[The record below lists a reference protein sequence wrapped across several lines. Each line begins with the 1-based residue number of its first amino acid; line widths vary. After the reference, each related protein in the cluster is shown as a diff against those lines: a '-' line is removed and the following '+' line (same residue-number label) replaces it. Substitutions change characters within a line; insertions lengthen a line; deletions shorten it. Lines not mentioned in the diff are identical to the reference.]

1 MDDKIERFYVFNEID
16 PETGELVYLY
26 AIAHKVDGRLVYVI
40 TEDKAE
46 AAADLKAFCSQRG
59 YLTADEVR
67 EDEDYGVK
75 TVEQMRE
82 IFANGNKNSPVNDP
96 NFNFLEA
103 IRKPEVKKSDELNHT
118 SRIRRIFG
126 AVQKQFKKTHVKLA
140 TLGAVCLTIF
150 GIVASAKA
158 KSNSDVEGKQVAFSS
173 AVPET
178 TANPSEE
185 GTVTEVEYDFDQDTA
200 SYEELIDHTTNV
212 TKKTFMTKF
221 HDAIHFFNGTFA
233 NNHKDQDKTTKL
245 CLSVEEL
252 QSWYMAMNGKELT
265 LDEITSIFDK
275 TDLDKEESIESYKS
289 SLLQMFLAAVVQT
302 EPTKLENLIED
313 EAGKEFYLKYENIN
327 INSNKEEDLGKLKQI
342 YTDFF
347 AMASKDFMVEDGDHV
362 EHLTLSQMGIKNY
375 YSSVLPII
383 SAMNEKIQSYGLT
396 VGFSKEELANI
407 DAQVDRIHDVIICD
421 LPYQNIRDVADRL
434 QTYQI
439 SHQDQEYSD
448 PTYVNF
454 MRAIRESLEKE
465 DNYHLEDRDISTLD
479 IFAKRMHSTLN
490 EEIVVDEGS
499 YSTSTEQKVVSR
511 RSETTTTSATDTKTT
526 NISRDEAVSAVGEDA
541 VKEAERKAD
550 REAGIPQANEQAKKD
565 AEKAAD
571 EEAKRQ
577 QAIEDQKGQEID
589 NQIRDEQ
596 ENINQSIDNINGA
609 INNGQPIPSAPGID
623 LGDHGG
629 ASDITK
635 DPSGAV
641 SPSESLPDPDET
653 GKEFDNPASDSD
665 LSGVIIEE
673 EVDVEP
679 YQTAPVDQATL
690 IDQVIDQMEAGN
702 EVSINPDE
710 GIVEVVVTEQ
720 EGSNVLTR

>member
-1 MDDKIERFYVFNEID
+1 
-16 PETGELVYLY
+16 
-26 AIAHKVDGRLVYVI
+26 
-40 TEDKAE
+40 
-46 AAADLKAFCSQRG
+46 
-59 YLTADEVR
+59 
-67 EDEDYGVK
+67 
-75 TVEQMRE
+75 
-82 IFANGNKNSPVNDP
+82 
-96 NFNFLEA
+96 
-103 IRKPEVKKSDELNHT
+103 
-118 SRIRRIFG
+118 
-126 AVQKQFKKTHVKLA
+126 VQQ
-140 TLGAVCLTIF
+140 I
-150 GIVASAKA
+150 
-158 KSNSDVEGKQVAFSS
+158 
-173 AVPET
+173 
-178 TANPSEE
+178 ANP
-185 GTVTEVEYDFDQDTA
+185 
-200 SYEELIDHTTNV
+200 
-212 TKKTFMTKF
+212 
-221 HDAIHFFNGTFA
+221 
-233 NNHKDQDKTTKL
+233 
-245 CLSVEEL
+245 
-252 QSWYMAMNGKELT
+252 
-265 LDEITSIFDK
+265 
-275 TDLDKEESIESYKS
+275 
-289 SLLQMFLAAVVQT
+289 
-302 EPTKLENLIED
+302 
-313 EAGKEFYLKYENIN
+313 
-327 INSNKEEDLGKLKQI
+327 
-342 YTDFF
+342 
-347 AMASKDFMVEDGDHV
+347 
-362 EHLTLSQMGIKNY
+362 
-375 YSSVLPII
+375 
-383 SAMNEKIQSYGLT
+383 
-396 VGFSKEELANI
+396 
-407 DAQVDRIHDVIICD
+407 
-421 LPYQNIRDVADRL
+421 
-434 QTYQI
+434 
-439 SHQDQEYSD
+439 DQEYSD
-448 PTYVNF
+448 PTHDNF
-454 MRAIRESLEKE
+454 MRALKDSLVKE
-465 DNYHLEDRDISTLD
+465 DSYHLEDRDISTLD

-596 ENINQSIDNINGA
+596 ENINQSIGNINGA

-629 ASDITK
+629 ASDIIK